1 VTTREAALHRAQRP
15 SATVL
20 RERDDRRPPRRDPR
34 PIRNQLDE
42 DPVANQDAAPRAAEV
57 ADLLRREQEQLRD
70 ALAEPDVSFIVT
82 PVAAEAH
89 FVRDHDGEVRP
100 AGEVERERA
109 RPRREFGVDVVQ
121 LPWRRFNRRCQRST
135 ATTPPTENGARS
147 STRHRCLGPVCRR

>member
-42 DPVANQDAAPRAAEV
+42 DPVADQDAAPRAAEV

-89 FVRDHDGEVRP
+89 FVRDHDGAVRP

-109 RPRREFGVDVVQ
+109 RPRREFGGGCGPTTLATVQ
-121 LPWRRFNRRCQRST
+121 SPLSALNSHDAAYRKRRKVIY
-135 ATTPPTENGARS
+135 PP
-147 STRHRCLGPVCRR
+147 PVPRPSL